1 MVNAERRRADDVEA
15 IAQDEIVDLAHGP
28 GGGILDRKHA
38 ELRVS
43 GLDRAEDFCEGVK
56 GDRGAVRE
64 EGVRRGVGERSRPA
78 EGCNLLRLFRRQSGF
93 GHKFAQRSAR
103 VQQGVLQ
110 TAADQYNS

>member
-43 GLDRAEDFCEGVK
+43 GLDRAEDF
-56 GDRGAVRE
+56 
-64 EGVRRGVGERSRPA
+64 RRRS
-78 EGCNLLRLFRRQSGF
+78 
-93 GHKFAQRSAR
+93 
-103 VQQGVLQ
+103 
-110 TAADQYNS
+110 